1 MLGNRFLI
9 YIKPAFL
16 ALIVLIA
23 PNMVPADYIKP
34 LPDEVVSVES
44 KKGYEDS
51 EKTASD
57 YRPIPAWL
65 SSVLNWLPTENYENG
80 TVAFNDE
87 ELNKDIDE
95 NFTSPKKPESSVDA
109 GNTVYLK
116 DISPLYKSP
125 KINGEGIWATTGAP
139 VAGDGRPLVYKTL
152 FRPSVEFPNTIVY
165 LAVFDMSRLKPRL
178 FIGRTEPGIHNIS
191 PTESQES
198 LSKIVAITNAMWMQR
213 HARGAGAIFRG
224 AVIYPM
230 VPGMATLV
238 VYQDDSVDV
247 LEWSDEIPLS
257 TVKDARQLSHLILK
271 NGKVVD
277 KVVTNGKIADSEIG
291 LGGSLID
298 PDGTSTMDRDYWYLA
313 NRTAFGI
320 RDDGNLVFAMG
331 HHVSTKDLAR
341 ALALAECKRAIHGDA
356 NIHNVVCNFYFRDEE
371 NKIVKYDKLSPEQ
384 LDYTLKRYDKGY
396 TKDFFAFYEK

>member
-9 YIKPAFL
+9 YIRPAFL
-16 ALIVLIA
+16 VLIVLIA

-51 EKTASD
+51 EKAASD

-191 PTESQES
+191 RTESQES

>member
-9 YIKPAFL
+9 YIRPAFL
-16 ALIVLIA
+16 VLIVLIA

-51 EKTASD
+51 EKAASD

-191 PTESQES
+191 RTESQES

-230 VPGMATLV
+230 VPGMATLA